1 MQALKIRKIGDELG
15 VLLPEDTLS
24 HLNAREGDTVW
35 LSKSPDGSLRIA
47 IVDEK
52 LAEQMTVAAA
62 IMREDDAVLREL
74 AKR

>member
-1 MQALKIRKIGDELG
+1 MQALKIRKIGGELG
-15 VLLPEDTLS
+15 VLLPEDALS
-24 HLNAREGDTVW
+24 HLKAREGDTVW

-47 IVDEK
+47 IVDEM

>member
-1 MQALKIRKIGDELG
+1 MQALKIRKIGGELG
-15 VLLPEDTLS
+15 VLLPEDALS
-24 HLNAREGDTVW
+24 HLKAREGDIVL